1 MLRKAF
7 MKVFSAHPVE
17 TIAACT
23 GLFMIVLGFAL
34 GTQSGWIW
42 FWGQVSAICGASL
55 ATLAVVWTLRQRAA
69 EARMAANLNVLARQ
83 LETSISQIHK
93 SVKGGRDESI
103 PAAVY
108 LAQIEQCIDNLI
120 GVTHE
125 LGEITGRQLPFD
137 VIEMLTARDTLQI
150 EARITDGRTPE
161 RKLVT
166 ETENCP
172 ACKKQV
178 EFQVGS
184 LPGDSAKP
192 TCPHCGQRFHAHRST
207 SGNIFLRMPG
217 ASQFTRA
224 VSVNC
229 PVCTSKIPANID
241 QGKQHSETR
250 YCFSCGAKVSIDPL
264 GQQCTLLS
272 KQDRLPGHVNGAGT
286 LVCEKCNEPVI
297 TLTSNSAGTY
307 GICRKDDGLVF
318 SSAAGPASH
327 AAPASSQS
335 APSQS
340 ASPAPA
346 ASASKAEPSDSVAR
360 SDAAE

>member
-1 MLRKAF
+1 MR
-7 MKVFSAHPVE
+7 VFSAHPVE

-34 GTQSGWIW
+34 GTQTGWVW

-55 ATLAVVWTLRQRAA
+55 TTLAIVWTVRQRAA
-69 EARMAANLNVLARQ
+69 EARTAAHLNVLARQ

-93 SVKGGRDESI
+93 SVKGGRDESL
-103 PAAVY
+103 PSAVY

-125 LGEITGRQLPFD
+125 IGEITGRQLPFD
-137 VIEMLTARDTLQI
+137 VIEMLTARDTLHI
-150 EARITDGRTPE
+150 EAHITDARAPE
-161 RKLVT
+161 RKLAT

-172 ACKKQV
+172 ACKKPV
-178 EFQVGS
+178 EFQIGS

-192 TCPHCGQRFHAHRST
+192 TCQHCGQRFHAHRST
-207 SGNIFLRMPG
+207 TGGIFLRMPG

-224 VSVNC
+224 VSVSC
-229 PVCTSKIPANID
+229 PVCASKIPANID

-250 YCFSCGAKVSIDPL
+250 FCFSCGAKVSIDPL
-264 GQQCTLLS
+264 GQECTLIS
-272 KQDRLPGHVNGAGT
+272 KQDRLPGHFNAAGS
-286 LVCEKCNEPVI
+286 LVCETCSEPAIV
-297 TLTSNSAGTY
+297 LTSNSAGTY

-318 SSAAGPASH
+318 L
-327 AAPASSQS
+327 PASS
-335 APSQS
+335 
-340 ASPAPA
+340 APA
-346 ASASKAEPSDSVAR
+346 AAPSR

>member
-7 MKVFSAHPVE
+7 MRVFSAHPVE

-34 GTQSGWIW
+34 GTQTGWVW

-55 ATLAVVWTLRQRAA
+55 TTLAIVWTVRQRAA
-69 EARMAANLNVLARQ
+69 EARTAAHLNVLARQ

-93 SVKGGRDESI
+93 SVKGGRDESL
-103 PAAVY
+103 PSAVY

-125 LGEITGRQLPFD
+125 IGEITGRQLPFD
-137 VIEMLTARDTLQI
+137 VIEMLTARDTLHI
-150 EARITDGRTPE
+150 EAHITDARAPE
-161 RKLVT
+161 RKLAT

-172 ACKKQV
+172 ACKKPV
-178 EFQVGS
+178 EFQIGS

-192 TCPHCGQRFHAHRST
+192 TCQHCGQRFHAHRST
-207 SGNIFLRMPG
+207 TGGIFLRMPG

-224 VSVNC
+224 VSVSC
-229 PVCTSKIPANID
+229 PVCASKIPANID

-250 YCFSCGAKVSIDPL
+250 FCFSCGAKVSIDPL
-264 GQQCTLLS
+264 GQECTLIS
-272 KQDRLPGHVNGAGT
+272 KQDRLPGHFNAAGS
-286 LVCEKCNEPVI
+286 LVCETCSEPAIV
-297 TLTSNSAGTY
+297 LTSNSAGTY

-318 SSAAGPASH
+318 L
-327 AAPASSQS
+327 PASS
-335 APSQS
+335 
-340 ASPAPA
+340 APA
-346 ASASKAEPSDSVAR
+346 AAPSR

>member
-229 PVCTSKIPANID
+229 PVCASKIPANID

-327 AAPASSQS
+327 AAPAS
-335 APSQS
+335 AQS

-346 ASASKAEPSDSVAR
+346 AAAPKAAPSESVAR

>member
-1 MLRKAF
+1 MMWGLAVLRKAF
-7 MKVFSAHPVE
+7 MRVFSAHPVE

-34 GTQSGWIW
+34 GTQTGWVW

-55 ATLAVVWTLRQRAA
+55 TTLAIVWTVRQRAA
-69 EARMAANLNVLARQ
+69 EARTAAHLNVLARQ

-93 SVKGGRDESI
+93 SVKGGRDESL
-103 PAAVY
+103 PSAVY

-125 LGEITGRQLPFD
+125 IGEITGRQLPFD
-137 VIEMLTARDTLQI
+137 VIEMLTARDTLHI
-150 EARITDGRTPE
+150 EAHITDARAPE
-161 RKLVT
+161 RKLAT

-172 ACKKQV
+172 ACKKPV
-178 EFQVGS
+178 EFQIGS

-192 TCPHCGQRFHAHRST
+192 TCQHCGQRFHAHRST
-207 SGNIFLRMPG
+207 TGGIFLRMPG

-224 VSVNC
+224 VSVSC
-229 PVCTSKIPANID
+229 PVCASKIPANID

-250 YCFSCGAKVSIDPL
+250 FCFSCGAKVSIDPL
-264 GQQCTLLS
+264 GQECTLIS
-272 KQDRLPGHVNGAGT
+272 KQDRLPGHFNAAGS
-286 LVCEKCNEPVI
+286 LVCETCSEPAIV
-297 TLTSNSAGTY
+297 LTSNSAGTY

-318 SSAAGPASH
+318 L
-327 AAPASSQS
+327 PASS
-335 APSQS
+335 
-340 ASPAPA
+340 APA
-346 ASASKAEPSDSVAR
+346 AAPSR

>member
-23 GLFMIVLGFAL
+23 GLFMILLGVAL

-42 FWGQVSAICGASL
+42 FWGQISAICGASL
-55 ATLAVVWTLRQRAA
+55 ATLAVVWTVRQRAA
-69 EARMAANLNVLARQ
+69 EARTAAHLNVLARQ

-93 SVKGGRDESI
+93 SIKGGRDESL
-103 PAAVY
+103 PSAVY

-125 LGEITGRQLPFD
+125 IGEITGRQLPFD

-150 EARITDGRTPE
+150 EARITDTTAPE
-161 RKLVT
+161 RKLAT

-172 ACKKQV
+172 ACKKAV
-178 EFQVGS
+178 EFQIGS

-229 PVCTSKIPANID
+229 PVCASKIPANID
-241 QGKQHSETR
+241 QGKQHAETR
-250 YCFSCGAKVSIDPL
+250 FCFSCGAKVSIDPQA
-264 GQQCTLLS
+264 QQCTLVG
-272 KQDRLPGHVNGAGT
+272 KQDRLPGAVNSAGT
-286 LVCEKCNEPVI
+286 LVCEKCGDPAQV
-297 TLTSNSAGTY
+297 LTSNSAGTY

-318 SSAAGPASH
+318 LAANSAAP
-327 AAPASSQS
+327 P
-335 APSQS
+335 
-340 ASPAPA
+340 
-346 ASASKAEPSDSVAR
+346 R

>member
-1 MLRKAF
+1 VVLRKAF

-34 GTQSGWIW
+34 GTQTGWVW
-42 FWGQVSAICGASL
+42 FWGQVSAIFGASL
-55 ATLAVVWTLRQRAA
+55 ATLAVVWTVRQRAA

-93 SVKGGRDESI
+93 SIKGGRDESL

-125 LGEITGRQLPFD
+125 IGEITGRQLPFD
-137 VIEMLTARDTLQI
+137 VIEMLTARETLHI
-150 EARITDGRTPE
+150 EAHITDARAPE
-161 RKLVT
+161 RKLAT

-172 ACKKQV
+172 ACKKAV
-178 EFQVGS
+178 EFQIGS

-207 SGNIFLRMPG
+207 TGNIFLRMPG

-229 PVCTSKIPANID
+229 PACACKIPANID
-241 QGKQHSETR
+241 QGKQQSETR
-250 YCFSCGAKVSIDPL
+250 FCFSCGAKVSIDPL
-264 GQQCTLLS
+264 GQECTLIS
-272 KQDRLPGHVNGAGT
+272 KQERLPGHLNGAGT
-286 LVCEKCNEPVI
+286 LVCEKCSETAIV
-297 TLTSNSAGTY
+297 LTSNSAGTY

-318 SSAAGPASH
+318 LPTTT
-327 AAPASSQS
+327 APLAQ
-335 APSQS
+335 
-340 ASPAPA
+340 PAP
-346 ASASKAEPSDSVAR
+346 R

>member
-7 MKVFSAHPVE
+7 MKVFTAHPVE

-23 GLFMIVLGFAL
+23 GLFMVLLGFAL
-34 GTQSGWIW
+34 GTQTGWVW
-42 FWGQVSAICGASL
+42 FWGQISAIFGASL
-55 ATLAVVWTLRQRAA
+55 TTLAVAWTIRQRAT
-69 EARMAANLNVLARQ
+69 EARVAANLNVLARQ

-93 SVKGGRDESI
+93 SVKAGRDEQLPS
-103 PAAVY
+103 AVY

-125 LGEITGRQLPFD
+125 IGEITGRQLPFD

-150 EARITDGRTPE
+150 EARITDDRQPE
-161 RKLVT
+161 RTLAT

-172 ACKKQV
+172 ACKKAV
-178 EFQVGS
+178 EFAIGS

-192 TCPHCGQRFHAHRST
+192 TCSHCGQRFHAHRST

-229 PVCTSKIPANID
+229 PVCASKIPANID
-241 QGKQHSETR
+241 QGKQQSETR
-250 YCFSCGAKVSIDPL
+250 YCFSCGAKVSIDPQA
-264 GQQCTLLS
+264 QQCTLVS
-272 KQDRLPGHVNGAGT
+272 KQDRLPGKMNGAGA
-286 LVCEKCNEPVI
+286 LVCEKCHEPALV
-297 TLTSNSAGTY
+297 LTSNSAGTY

-318 SSAAGPASH
+318 VPNPAGAT
-327 AAPASSQS
+327 
-335 APSQS
+335 
-340 ASPAPA
+340 
-346 ASASKAEPSDSVAR
+346 ASANPR